1 MVDNGLTRPLRNQVH
16 SILRSKNFFEREIKM
31 TFQGARSMCPKFREI
46 ISQRNRKIQIFK

>member
-1 MVDNGLTRPLRNQVH
+1 MVENGLTRPLRNQVH